1 MVTFEVRPC
10 RDADEQAW
18 WENIS
23 AIRERF
29 EDVRE
34 ADRTLELGYQL
45 GP

>member
-1 MVTFEVRPC
+1 VITKS
-10 RDADEQAW
+10 DKD
-18 WENIS
+18 IS

-29 EDVRE
+29 KDVRE